1 MKREFLKSLGL
12 TDEQID
18 SIMSENGKDIEK
30 HKAATEKSNQ
40 EIETLKTELTGVKT
54 QLNDANI
61 QIQGFKDMDIEGIK
75 KSADEW
81 KTKYEA
87 DTAAL
92 KQEMEKKEYD
102 FNIEKFI
109 GAYEFTSDFA
119 KKAFV
124 EEFKAK
130 EFKVEEGKFLGADD
144 FIKNFKETNKGV
156 FKDVNE
162 ADSKGKES
170 NKQSTYQYEP
180 KGGQEGGQD
189 LAAQALNA
197 VLGI

>member
-1 MKREFLKSLGL
+1 MKREFLKGLGL

-18 SIMSENGKDIEK
+18 SIMAENGKDIEK
-30 HKAATEKSNQ
+30 HKAATDKSNQ
-40 EIETLKTELTGVKT
+40 EIETLKTELTGIKS
-54 QLNDANI
+54 QLNDANT

-81 KTKYEA
+81 KTKYES

-109 GAYEFTSDFA
+109 SSYEFTSDFA

-144 FIKNFKETNKGV
+144 FIKGFKETNKGV
-156 FKDVNE
+156 FKEVE
-162 ADSKGKES
+162 TDSKDGSEG
-170 NKQSTYQYEP
+170 KQSTYQYEP